1 MAKYNDLSDLLD
13 NNELNTYID
22 SLTESFK
29 YEENKIDK
37 TPYLYHQDSCGQC
50 RMVEMLLDK
59 NNINYVSCKDI
70 DEMIKLG
77 IVKTP
82 TLVVDGVKYEGAK
95 AVKDWI
101 ESRGK

>member
-1 MAKYNDLSDLLD
+1 
-13 NNELNTYID
+13 
-22 SLTESFK
+22 
-29 YEENKIDK
+29 
-37 TPYLYHQDSCGQC
+37 
-50 RMVEMLLDK
+50 MLLDK
-59 NNINYVSCKDI
+59 NNISYVSCKDI

-82 TLVVDGVKYEGAK
+82 TLVVNGVKYEGAK